1 MKKLEKFAPHIYAI
15 FGFIVI
21 AVIYFYPVLS
31 GKQIS
36 QSDIAQYTGMAKEQ
50 NDFRNEYHD
59 EPYWTNSAF
68 GGMPTYQLGAKY
80 PHNYIKSL
88 DSALRFLPRPADY
101 LFLYFLG
108 FYLLLMSLRIKPLQA
123 FFGALAFGFST
134 YLIIILGVG
143 HNAKAHAIAY
153 IPMILA
159 GIVFI
164 FNKRYLVGGIVT
176 MLAAGLE
183 IQANHFQMTY
193 YFLFLFAFVIGFY
206 IYEIVKEKDF
216 KHLYKSFA
224 ILGLGAVL
232 AIGAN
237 ATNLLATAEY
247 AKYSTRSNSD
257 LTFDENGKKKTDTN
271 AMSYEYITQYSYG
284 IAESLNLIAPKLF
297 GGASYDDLGADSAMY
312 QFIVGQNVPESEA
325 RELVKQMPTYWGDQT
340 SVAAP
345 AYIGIVVFFLAILA
359 LFLEKRRIKYA
370 LVAGAIFSILLSY
383 GKNFEPLTSFF
394 IDYVPMYNKFRAVSS
409 IQVILELCLPVLAAL
424 GLNAFINSDEEERKK
439 SLLYAGAIVGGLLI
453 VILLANGVFTF
464 SGANDKFYAQQYGP
478 EVMKVLKEDRE
489 SMYFST
495 IYRSL
500 GFLAVAF
507 GILFLYTKKTFSQ
520 FTTVVLVGL
529 VMVIDLFVVAK
540 NYVKADDFVSKSQI
554 ERPFGEPTEA
564 DARILEDTTHFR
576 VFDIDGNMNSARA
589 SFYHQSIGG
598 YHAAKPKKIQ
608 ELFDYQIA
616 KNNIEMLNMLNAK
629 YILQSNK
636 EGIQQALENPNTNG
650 NAWFVSKVKE
660 VNSADEEMKAL
671 DNLKTKEEAT
681 YQKDKFVKGKNVPFQ
696 TGKDSTSTIELISY
710 KPNHLKYVSNNSK
723 NGFGVF
729 SEMYYE
735 KGWKATIDGK
745 EAKIY
750 CVNYVLRG
758 LEIPAGKHTIEFKF
772 EPQVVKTGST
782 IALIST
788 LLMLLTIGLGIF
800 YWRKQHKNIAE
811 IK

>member
-1 MKKLEKFAPHIYAI
+1 MKKFEKFAPHVYAI

-31 GKQIS
+31 GKQIL

-153 IPMILA
+153 IPMVLA
-159 GIVFI
+159 GIIFI

-232 AIGAN
+232 AVGAN

-284 IAESLNLIAPKLF
+284 ISESLNLIAPKLF
-297 GGASYDDLGADSAMY
+297 GGASYDDLGTDSAMY

-439 SLLYAGAIVGGLLI
+439 PLLYAGAIVGGLLI

-507 GILFLYTKKTFSQ
+507 GILFFYTKKTFSQ

-529 VMVIDLFVVAK
+529 VMVLDLFVVAK

>member
-1 MKKLEKFAPHIYAI
+1 MKKLEKFAPHLYAI

-31 GKQIS
+31 GKQIL

-50 NDFRNEYHD
+50 NDFRNEYHT

-88 DSALRFLPRPADY
+88 DSVLRFLPRPADY

-108 FYLLLMSLRIKPLQA
+108 FYLLLMSLKIKPLQA

-164 FNKRYLVGGIVT
+164 FNQRYLVGGILT
-176 MLAAGLE
+176 MLAAALE

-206 IYEIVKEKDF
+206 IYEIVKQKDL

-224 ILGLGAVL
+224 ILGLGAIL

-247 AKYSTRSNSD
+247 AKYSTRSTSE

-271 AMSYEYITQYSYG
+271 AMSYDYITQYSYG
-284 IAESLNLIAPKLF
+284 VSESLNLIAPKLF
-297 GGASYDDLGADSAMY
+297 GGSNNEDLGPESSMY
-312 QFIVGQNVPESEA
+312 QYIVGQNVPENEA
-325 RELVKQMPTYWGDQT
+325 RDLVKHMPTYWGEQPI
-340 SVAAP
+340 VAAP

-359 LFLEKRRIKYA
+359 MFLEKRRIKYA
-370 LVAGAIFSILLSY
+370 LAIAVLFSLLLSY
-383 GKNFEPLTSFF
+383 GKNVSPLTDFF
-394 IDYVPMYNKFRAVSS
+394 INYVPMYNKFRAVSS
-409 IQVILELCLPVLAAL
+409 IQVILELCLPVLAVL
-424 GLNAFINSDEEERKK
+424 GLSAYINAEEQSRKK
-439 SLLYAGAIVGGLLI
+439 ALLYSGGIVAGIL
-453 VILLANGVFTF
+453 ILLVLGNSAFDFAGE
-464 SGANDKFYAQQYGP
+464 SDKMYAQQYGP
-478 EVMKVLKEDRE
+478 EFMKVLKEDRE
-489 SMYFST
+489 NMYFST

-507 GILFLYTKKTFSQ
+507 GILFFYTKKTFSQ

-529 VMVIDLFVVAK
+529 VMVLDLFVVAK

-554 ERPFGEPTEA
+554 ERPFGEPSEA

-576 VFDIDGNMNSARA
+576 VFDVDGNMNSAKA

-608 ELFDYQIA
+608 EIFDYQIA
-616 KNNIEMLNMLNAK
+616 KNNIEVLNMLNAK
-629 YILQSNK
+629 YILQSDK
-636 EGIQQALENPNTNG
+636 EGVQQALENPNANG
-650 NAWFVSKVKE
+650 NAWFVSKVNV
-660 VNSADEEMKAL
+660 VNSADAEMKAL

-681 YQKDKFVKGKNVPFQ
+681 YLKPALSKGILLFE
-696 TGKDSTSTIELISY
+696 TGKDSTSTIELTSY
-710 KPNHLKYVSNNSK
+710 KPNDLKYVSNNSK

-729 SEMYYE
+729 SEIYYE
-735 KGWKATIDGK
+735 KGWNATIDGK
-745 EAKIY
+745 DAEIY
-750 CVNYVLRG
+750 NVNYVLRG
-758 LEIPAGKHTIEFKF
+758 LQIPAGKHTIEFKF

-788 LLMLLTIGLGIF
+788 VLMLLTIGLGIF
-800 YWRKQHKNIAE
+800 YWRKQNKNLAE